1 MVCMALNRS
10 ERRGRDVPQ
19 QELMSFLYQLSAEQH
34 ALEAVCGRSV
44 SAALITPV
52 PPVTAHF
59 ATSLLQGCGGQ
70 RSSGEEN
77 TKSLLK
83 PTPISVNKDTE
94 SIKKKTSHPINTNG
108 TNKT

>member
-44 SAALITPV
+44 SAALITPT
-52 PPVTAHF
+52 PVTRLARS
-59 ATSLLQGCGGQ
+59 ALPPLCCRDAGG
-70 RSSGEEN
+70 GGA
-77 TKSLLK
+77 
-83 PTPISVNKDTE
+83 PC
-94 SIKKKTSHPINTNG
+94 
-108 TNKT
+108 

>member
-44 SAALITPV
+44 SAALITPT
-52 PPVTAHF
+52 PVTRLARS
-59 ATSLLQGCGGQ
+59 ASPPLCCRDVGGG
-70 RSSGEEN
+70 RPVEDKA
-77 TKSLLK
+77 KSLFKSPLQRQRQIDRDQGK
-83 PTPISVNKDTE
+83 
-94 SIKKKTSHPINTNG
+94 
-108 TNKT
+108 

>member
-44 SAALITPV
+44 SAALITPT
-52 PPVTAHF
+52 PVTRLARS
-59 ATSLLQGCGGQ
+59 ASTPLCCRDAGGGGRALEKIRQSLCLNLPD
-70 RSSGEEN
+70 R
-77 TKSLLK
+77 
-83 PTPISVNKDTE
+83 DRDR
-94 SIKKKTSHPINTNG
+94 
-108 TNKT
+108 

>member
-44 SAALITPV
+44 SAALITPT
-52 PPVTAHF
+52 PVTRLARS
-59 ATSLLQGCGGQ
+59 ASPPLCCRDAGGGGTRPVEDNAKCLNLPYRDRDQG
-70 RSSGEEN
+70 R
-77 TKSLLK
+77 
-83 PTPISVNKDTE
+83 
-94 SIKKKTSHPINTNG
+94 
-108 TNKT
+108 